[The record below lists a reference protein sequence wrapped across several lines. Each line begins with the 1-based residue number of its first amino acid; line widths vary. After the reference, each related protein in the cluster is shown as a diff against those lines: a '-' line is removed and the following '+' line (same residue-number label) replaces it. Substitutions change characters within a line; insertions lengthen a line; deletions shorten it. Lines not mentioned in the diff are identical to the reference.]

1 MDMDSKNKTYGY
13 ILLETIEREVEAAD
27 GEHRRLSLECLCRG
41 MAVDVVLATGYFG
54 ELLTAWRQCL
64 PLGEVS
70 DVTFSQSA
78 SRLQR
83 WISVVTAS
91 YRPVGVKVDADA
103 SNREMLTA
111 FREWVAATADSA
123 DGQPKPENCDVA
135 TVLVSALHELSD
147 TLTTIARLLAKP
159 TVKQIARSF
168 ERWKEFHKMYCS
180 QELQEEYDQ
189 WKVQYPPRLL
199 RRHLKER
206 MVTEKEAFRQLFH
219 DADEFEQVFDSEC
232 NAVDD
237 DGLGR
242 FLFTHSD
249 RFGSSSLR
257 QPFPY
262 FSDQLRRVFD
272 FVALWDWLRADLT
285 PESVRKKEEAKSQT
299 DAMEVMVMG
308 YVEKV
313 QHLVTDGWKP
323 RHHDLWQ
330 KILKTF
336 RKEITRA
343 SPHEMFKEFSKKT
356 VCCILG
362 HLKQHGVYEDVDN
375 VAFTRQLEG
384 CNNYLRKYINN
395 GLVELEDSLRTH
407 VKRVLDQELQLSFSG
422 ER

>member
-1 MDMDSKNKTYGY
+1 MDSKTKTYGY
-13 ILLETIEREVEAAD
+13 ILLDTIAHEVEAAD

-41 MAVDVVLATGYFG
+41 MAVDAVLATGYFG

-70 DVTFSQSA
+70 DVTFSQSG
-78 SRLQR
+78 SLLQR
-83 WISVVTAS
+83 WISVVAA
-91 YRPVGVKVDADA
+91 RLRRVGVKVDANVCD
-103 SNREMLTA
+103 RDMLTA
-111 FREWVAATADSA
+111 FKEWVAATADSA
-123 DGQPKPENCDVA
+123 DGLSQPEGCDVA
-135 TVLVSALHELSD
+135 TVLVSALHELSE
-147 TLTTIARLLAKP
+147 TLTAISRLLAKP
-159 TVKQIARSF
+159 TEKQIARSY
-168 ERWKEFHKMYCS
+168 ERWKEFHHQQLS

-206 MVTEKEAFRQLFH
+206 MAAEKEAFRQSFR
-219 DADEFEQVFDSEC
+219 DADEFEQVFDSER

-262 FSDQLRRVFD
+262 FSEQLRQVFD
-272 FVALWDWLRADLT
+272 FVALWEWLCADLM
-285 PESVRKKEEAKSQT
+285 PESARKKEEAKSQP
-299 DAMEVMVMG
+299 DALEATVMG
-308 YVEKV
+308 YVAKV

>member
-91 YRPVGVKVDADA
+91 YRRVGVKVDADA

-111 FREWVAATADSA
+111 FREWVAATADGA
-123 DGQPKPENCDVA
+123 DGQPQPENCDVA

-237 DGLGR
+237 
-242 FLFTHSD
+242 
-249 RFGSSSLR
+249 

-299 DAMEVMVMG
+299 DAMEVMVMD

-336 RKEITRA
+336 KKEISKA
-343 SPHEMFKEFSKKT
+343 GPHEKFKEFSKKT

>member
-1 MDMDSKNKTYGY
+1 MKMKMDMDSKTKTYGY
-13 ILLETIEREVEAAD
+13 ILLDTIGREVEAAD
-27 GEHRRLSLECLCRG
+27 GEHRRLSLECLCRA

-70 DVTFSQSA
+70 DVTFSRSG
-78 SRLQR
+78 SHLQR
-83 WISVVTAS
+83 WVSVVTAG
-91 YRPVGVKVDADA
+91 YRRVGVKVDTDA
-103 SNREMLTA
+103 CDRETLTA
-111 FREWVAATADSA
+111 FRVWVAATADSG
-123 DGQPKPENCDVA
+123 DGLSLPEGCDVA
-135 TVLVSALHELSD
+135 TVLVSALHELSE
-147 TLTTIARLLAKP
+147 TLTAISRLLAKP
-159 TVKQIARSF
+159 TEKQIARSY
-168 ERWKEFHKMYCS
+168 ERWKEFHHQQHS

-199 RRHLKER
+199 RRHLKAR
-206 MVTEKEAFRQLFH
+206 MATEKEAFRQLFR
-219 DADEFEQVFDSEC
+219 DADEFEQVFDSDC

-262 FSDQLRRVFD
+262 FSDQLRQVFD
-272 FVALWDWLRADLT
+272 FVALWEWLRADLT

-299 DAMEVMVMG
+299 DALEAMVMG

-313 QHLVTDGWKP
+313 QHLVTDGWRP
-323 RHHDLWQ
+323 RHHDLWR
-330 KILKTF
+330 KIYKTF
-336 RKEITRA
+336 KKEISKA
-343 SPHEMFKEFSKKT
+343 GPHEKFKEFSKKT

-362 HLKQHGVYEDVDN
+362 HLKQRGVYEDLDN

-384 CNNYLRKYINN
+384 CNNGMRKYINN
-395 GLVELEDSLRTH
+395 GLVELEDSLRAH
-407 VKRVLDQELQLSFSG
+407 VKRVLDQELVVAG
-422 ER
+422 